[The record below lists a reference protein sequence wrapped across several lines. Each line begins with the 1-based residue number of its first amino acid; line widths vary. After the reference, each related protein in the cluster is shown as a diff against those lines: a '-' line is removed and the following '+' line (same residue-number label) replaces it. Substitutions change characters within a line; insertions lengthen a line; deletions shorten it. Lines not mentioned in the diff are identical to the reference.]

1 MCIENYRNPSW
12 GSATIVITVGGAL
25 RSCLLPSC
33 PALWRRSLG
42 CKGGLKDGWKIPEL
56 SREWMGCW
64 GNGMMTLL
72 VMTGIIPENS
82 LSVKRTSKMI
92 VWEKKRSVDRSFF
105 NKLCLIPG
113 YPSKKRWGWL
123 MYRRENTCCFEHG
136 WWIWVQ
142 ILTWKC
148 DRLNLLNTQ
157 ERHCDN
163 LGCCH
168 DAPNDSSGFVVE
180 AMWPEKL
187 DHSLGRWNC
196 GHHEIDKQ
204 HVPTGVWD
212 VFHEC
217 FAISN

>member
-1 MCIENYRNPSW
+1 MCIENDRNPSW

-92 VWEKKRSVDRSFF
+92 V
-105 NKLCLIPG
+105 
-113 YPSKKRWGWL
+113 
-123 MYRRENTCCFEHG
+123 
-136 WWIWVQ
+136 
-142 ILTWKC
+142 
-148 DRLNLLNTQ
+148 
-157 ERHCDN
+157 
-163 LGCCH
+163 
-168 DAPNDSSGFVVE
+168 
-180 AMWPEKL
+180 
-187 DHSLGRWNC
+187 
-196 GHHEIDKQ
+196 
-204 HVPTGVWD
+204 
-212 VFHEC
+212 
-217 FAISN
+217 